1 MIRPGQVNIE
11 CAEHEDMLAGFL
23 FVVVDFHHFIKYSM
37 ICQDFRVFSHANKL
51 VSDQPHILMT
61 CQDFR
66 LYTELAS
73 FKDSHN

>member
-1 MIRPGQVNIE
+1 
-11 CAEHEDMLAGFL
+11 
-23 FVVVDFHHFIKYSM
+23 M